1 MKWSE
6 MPAAYGLVLMRVSL
20 FAGLV
25 AFITFL
31 LPSQGK
37 IKLDAK
43 PGQTW
48 KKESLYA
55 PFDFA
60 VRKSADELE
69 QERRRALTDFSPYYR
84 FDEDIAE
91 ARLAQFEQLV
101 QGQLQSPATLESF
114 PDAGNRSFVYIDYG
128 KRLLRKMFER
138 GIIRAMPEH
147 AEKGKT
153 FVINVISG
161 NTSSQQTLEYFYTES
176 SALDFLI
183 DTLPASG
190 LTEPDFLYPLLEKS
204 IVPNL
209 LYDAELTG
217 NFRQE
222 MLAGVS
228 EYRGVVKKGELIAA
242 RNSIVTEDIWLK
254 INSVQELYDKEIAGR
269 FSPSGIGAGYFILA
283 LLLCTVY
290 FIYLQNREPSILSN
304 WRKLVFT
311 LFWIA
316 LYAWLIHWAEETNP
330 INAYFI
336 PFSIAPIILQTFY
349 NKRLALF
356 THVIIILTA
365 SFITSLGW
373 DFTFL
378 QLLAGIVVLLTNVDV
393 NSWPKFFFSIFS
405 MLVASLLAFT
415 GLTLVEHGNLFSW
428 NWTILTWIFLSAFLT
443 LLALPLVPL
452 LESIF
457 GFVSAFR
464 LRELMD
470 LNRPLLRELAIK
482 APGTLQHSIQVGNL
496 SEAAARE
503 IGADA
508 LLLKCAA
515 LYHDVGKMLHPE
527 YFVENQSGIESP
539 HEEKSNLDSARIII
553 SHVTEGE
560 KMARKSGLP
569 PLLIDFITTHHGT
582 TRVEYFYRKMLNES
596 SDEMPDELD
605 FLYPGPKPHTKE
617 QTIFMMADSIEA
629 ACRSLKQPTEQSM
642 NELIDNIIAG
652 KIKMGQLEESPMSFN
667 ELERCRAAFKRFMRS
682 VHHQRIEYPELKK
695 E

>member
-1 MKWSE
+1 M
-6 MPAAYGLVLMRVSL
+6 
-20 FAGLV
+20 
-25 AFITFL
+25 
-31 LPSQGK
+31 
-37 IKLDAK
+37 
-43 PGQTW
+43 
-48 KKESLYA
+48 
-55 PFDFA
+55 
-60 VRKSADELE
+60 
-69 QERRRALTDFSPYYR
+69 
-84 FDEDIAE
+84 
-91 ARLAQFEQLV
+91 
-101 QGQLQSPATLESF
+101 
-114 PDAGNRSFVYIDYG
+114 
-128 KRLLRKMFER
+128 
-138 GIIRAMPEH
+138 
-147 AEKGKT
+147 
-153 FVINVISG
+153 
-161 NTSSQQTLEYFYTES
+161 
-176 SALDFLI
+176 
-183 DTLPASG
+183 
-190 LTEPDFLYPLLEKS
+190 
-204 IVPNL
+204 
-209 LYDAELTG
+209 
-217 NFRQE
+217 
-222 MLAGVS
+222 
-228 EYRGVVKKGELIAA
+228 
-242 RNSIVTEDIWLK
+242 
-254 INSVQELYDKEIAGR
+254 
-269 FSPSGIGAGYFILA
+269 
-283 LLLCTVY
+283 Y
-290 FIYLQNREPSILSN
+290 FIYLQNREPAILTN

>member
-6 MPAAYGLVLMRVSL
+6 MPAAYGLVLMRLSL

-37 IKLDAK
+37 IKLDAR

-114 PDAGNRSFVYIDYG
+114 PDAGNRSLVYTDYG

-209 LYDAELTG
+209 LYDAELTE

-254 INSVQELYDKEIAGR
+254 INSVQ
-269 FSPSGIGAGYFILA
+269 
-283 LLLCTVY
+283 
-290 FIYLQNREPSILSN
+290 
-304 WRKLVFT
+304 
-311 LFWIA
+311 
-316 LYAWLIHWAEETNP
+316 
-330 INAYFI
+330 
-336 PFSIAPIILQTFY
+336 
-349 NKRLALF
+349 
-356 THVIIILTA
+356 
-365 SFITSLGW
+365 
-373 DFTFL
+373 
-378 QLLAGIVVLLTNVDV
+378 
-393 NSWPKFFFSIFS
+393 
-405 MLVASLLAFT
+405 
-415 GLTLVEHGNLFSW
+415 
-428 NWTILTWIFLSAFLT
+428 
-443 LLALPLVPL
+443 
-452 LESIF
+452 
-457 GFVSAFR
+457 
-464 LRELMD
+464 
-470 LNRPLLRELAIK
+470 
-482 APGTLQHSIQVGNL
+482 
-496 SEAAARE
+496 
-503 IGADA
+503 
-508 LLLKCAA
+508 
-515 LYHDVGKMLHPE
+515 
-527 YFVENQSGIESP
+527 
-539 HEEKSNLDSARIII
+539 
-553 SHVTEGE
+553 
-560 KMARKSGLP
+560 
-569 PLLIDFITTHHGT
+569 
-582 TRVEYFYRKMLNES
+582 
-596 SDEMPDELD
+596 
-605 FLYPGPKPHTKE
+605 
-617 QTIFMMADSIEA
+617 
-629 ACRSLKQPTEQSM
+629 
-642 NELIDNIIAG
+642 
-652 KIKMGQLEESPMSFN
+652 
-667 ELERCRAAFKRFMRS
+667 
-682 VHHQRIEYPELKK
+682 
-695 E
+695 

>member
-1 MKWSE
+1 MKLIE
-6 MPAAYGLVLMRVSL
+6 MPAKYGPAILRVAL
-20 FAGLV
+20 FAALV

-31 LPSQGK
+31 FPSQGK
-37 IKLDAK
+37 IKLEAK

-60 VRKSADELE
+60 VRKSSRELE
-69 QERRRALTDFSPYYR
+69 QERGQALSDFSPYYR
-84 FDEDIAE
+84 FNEE
-91 ARLAQFEQLV
+91 AAQTSIAQFEKSLQTQLKNT
-101 QGQLQSPATLESF
+101 ATLESF
-114 PDAGNRSFVYIDYG
+114 PDVGERTEVYVDYG
-128 KRLLRKMFER
+128 KRLLRRLYER
-138 GIIRAMPEH
+138 GIISVLPEH

-161 NTSSQQTLEYFYTES
+161 NVSSQQTLEYFYTEK

-183 DTLPASG
+183 DSLPASG
-190 LTEPDFLYPLLEKS
+190 LSEPDFLYPLLEKS
-204 IVPNL
+204 IQPNL
-209 LYDAELTG
+209 GYDAKLTED
-217 NFRQE
+217 FRQE
-222 MLAGVS
+222 MLSGIS
-228 EYRGVVKKGELIAA
+228 EYRGMVNKGELLVA

-269 FSPSGIGAGYFILA
+269 FSPTGIGLGYFLLA
-283 LLLCTVY
+283 LLLTLVY
-290 FIYLQNREPSILSN
+290 FIYLQNREPAILYN
-304 WRKLVFT
+304 WRKLVFA

-316 LYAWLIHWAEETNP
+316 LYGWLIHWAEGTNP

-336 PFSIAPIILQTFY
+336 PFCIAPIILQTFY

-356 THVIIILTA
+356 THVIIILMA
-365 SFITSLGW
+365 SFISSLGW

-393 NSWPKFFFSIFS
+393 NSWPKFFFSIFA
-405 MLVASLLAFT
+405 MLVASLVAFT

-503 IGADA
+503 VGADG

-527 YFVENQSGIESP
+527 YFVENQSGAESP

-553 SHVTEGE
+553 NHVTEGE
-560 KMARKSGLP
+560 KMARKSGIPQLI
-569 PLLIDFITTHHGT
+569 IDFITTHHGT

-596 SDEMPDELD
+596 PEETPDETD

-617 QTIFMMADSIEA
+617 QTIMMMADSIEA

-652 KIKMGQLEESPMSFN
+652 KIKMRQLEESPMSFN
-667 ELERCRAAFKRFMRS
+667 ELERCRQAFKRFMRS
-682 VHHQRIEYPELKK
+682 VHHQRIEYPELKRQ
-695 E
+695 

>member
-6 MPAAYGLVLMRVSL
+6 LSATYGALLLRVAL
-20 FAGLV
+20 FIVLV

-31 LPSQGK
+31 FPSQGK
-37 IKLDAK
+37 IKLDAR

-69 QERRRALTDFSPYYR
+69 QERRQALRDFSPYYR
-84 FDEDIAE
+84 LDEDVAP
-91 ARLAQFEQLV
+91 ARIAQFEQLL
-101 QGQLQSPATLESF
+101 QNQLQNPATVQSF
-114 PDAGNRSFVYIDYG
+114 PDAVQFPGRYIDYG
-128 KRLLRKMFER
+128 KRLLRRLYER
-138 GIIRAMPEH
+138 GVIKTLPEH
-147 AEKGKT
+147 ADKGKT
-153 FVINVISG
+153 FVVNIISG
-161 NTSSQQTLEYFYTES
+161 NTSYQQTLEYFYDEKR
-176 SALDFLI
+176 AQDYLI
-183 DTLPASG
+183 DSLPASG
-190 LTEPDFLYPLLEKS
+190 LNDPDFLYPLLEQC
-204 IVPNL
+204 IEANL
-209 LYDAELTG
+209 RYDAALTD
-217 NFRQE
+217 NLRQE
-222 MLAGVS
+222 MLSDIS
-228 EYRGVVKKGELIAA
+228 EYRGIVKKGDLIIS
-242 RNSIVTEDIWLK
+242 RNSIVTEDVWLK
-254 INSVQELYDKEIAGR
+254 ISSAQELYDKEIAGR
-269 FSPSGIGAGYFILA
+269 FSPTGIGLGYFLLA
-283 LLLCTVY
+283 LLLASVY
-290 FIYLQNREPSILSN
+290 FVYLQNREPSTWAN

-316 LYAWLIHWAEETNP
+316 LYGWLIHWAEGTNP

-336 PFSIAPIILQTFY
+336 PFCIAPIILQTFY

-356 THVIIILTA
+356 THVIIVLTA
-365 SFITSLGW
+365 SFISSLGW

-405 MLVASLLAFT
+405 MLVASLVAFT
-415 GLTLVEHGNLFSW
+415 GLTLVEYGNLFSW
-428 NWTILTWIFLSAFLT
+428 NWTILVWIFLSAFLT

-452 LESIF
+452 LERIF

-470 LNRPLLRELAIK
+470 LNRPLLRELAMK

-496 SEAAARE
+496 SEAAAQE
-503 IGADA
+503 VGADA

-527 YFVENQSGIESP
+527 YFVENQSGAESP

-569 PLLIDFITTHHGT
+569 PLIIDFITTHHGT

-596 SDEMPDELD
+596 SDEVPEEAD
-605 FLYPGPKPHTKE
+605 FRYPGPKPHTKE
-617 QTIFMMADSIEA
+617 QTILMMADSIEA

-652 KIKMGQLEESPMSFN
+652 KINLGQLEESLMTFN
-667 ELERCRAAFKRFMRS
+667 ELERCRQAFKRHMRS

-695 E
+695 Q